1 MRCVFKMKVILIL
14 LLFLF
19 IKSENNELI
28 DEEIA
33 SLDELIRLQVKY
45 KLSYFKITS
54 FLFFLFTLSRTLLL
68 ANEVKSS
75 KIKKKF

>member
-54 FLFFLFTLSRTLLL
+54 FLFFSFFFSLLSSF
-68 ANEVKSS
+68 SS
-75 KIKKKF
+75 LSHKFFS